1 MNENLNLVE
10 ILKDCPKGT
19 KLYSTIFGEI
29 KFGFIEDNSIYP
41 IVLILLNGGHEY
53 LTSDGKLY
61 ETFGGECILFPS
73 KDQRDWSNFKP
84 KQPKFDPKTLNPFDK
99 VFTNENKKN
108 MKAIEVHQEV
118 IALLEAFGYKPEV
131 KVNKPTV
138 GYIDICFP
146 VKYGSETMPTR
157 HKDAISMLAKG
168 YLSEF
173 YYASGNQHVYLRNE
187 CNGLKPNDDRYS
199 CLIHEMRLVSSNEPC
214 FGNGQEVFV
223 NMGDHFKRFVN
234 WKEVSSE
241 E

>member
-1 MNENLNLVE
+1 
-10 ILKDCPKGT
+10 
-19 KLYSTIFGEI
+19 
-29 KFGFIEDNSIYP
+29 
-41 IVLILLNGGHEY
+41 
-53 LTSDGKLY
+53 
-61 ETFGGECILFPS
+61 
-73 KDQRDWSNFKP
+73 
-84 KQPKFDPKTLNPFDK
+84 
-99 VFTNENKKN
+99 
-108 MKAIEVHQEV
+108 MKAIEIHQEV
-118 IALLEAFGYKPEV
+118 VALLEAWGYKPEV

-146 VKYGSETMPTR
+146 VKYGFETMPTR

-173 YYASGNQHVYLRNE
+173 YYASDTQHVYLYNE

-214 FGNGQEVFV
+214 FNNGQEVFV

-234 WKEVSSE
+234 WKEVTSE